1 MTRNLLGFARKSSYN
16 RQIVSVNDV
25 VECIHAILKRTANKN
40 IRVESKLDAAMPA
53 IVGNRAQIESAVMNL
68 CINALDAMADGGV
81 LTMTTGKEADH
92 VLIVVKDTGVGMD
105 NSVKERVFEPFFT
118 TKAEGKGTGL
128 GLSMVYGVV
137 HALSGRIVLNTA
149 PGKGTSITL
158 LFPQTNASPNTGI
171 PEPVARESAN
181 PQYLSGRTVLLIDD
195 EPLVLRS
202 SARMLRALGC
212 EVLSAGSGRAGAAM
226 FKEQREAVDFVIVD
240 LIMPEMDGIAVIE
253 ELHALKPSIPII
265 LASGYPREPERLES
279 VSHRHPALRFLQKPY
294 QPDEL
299 INAAKDLFHLES
311 TSGRSL
317 DGDGS

>member
-1 MTRNLLGFARKSSYN
+1 
-16 RQIVSVNDV
+16 
-25 VECIHAILKRTANKN
+25 
-40 IRVESKLDAAMPA
+40 
-53 IVGNRAQIESAVMNL
+53 
-68 CINALDAMADGGV
+68 
-81 LTMTTGKEADH
+81 
-92 VLIVVKDTGVGMD
+92 
-105 NSVKERVFEPFFT
+105 
-118 TKAEGKGTGL
+118 
-128 GLSMVYGVV
+128 
-137 HALSGRIVLNTA
+137 
-149 PGKGTSITL
+149 
-158 LFPQTNASPNTGI
+158 
-171 PEPVARESAN
+171 
-181 PQYLSGRTVLLIDD
+181 
-195 EPLVLRS
+195 
-202 SARMLRALGC
+202 
-212 EVLSAGSGRAGAAM
+212 M